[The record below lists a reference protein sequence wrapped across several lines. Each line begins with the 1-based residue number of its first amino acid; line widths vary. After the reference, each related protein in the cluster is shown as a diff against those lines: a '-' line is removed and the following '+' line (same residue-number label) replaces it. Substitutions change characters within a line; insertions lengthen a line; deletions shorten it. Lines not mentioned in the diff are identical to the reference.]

1 MTPQIEQVREKLEHL
16 APERL
21 AEVED
26 FIDFLRE
33 RDQDRRLR
41 RDYAQASEG
50 AFAKVWDND
59 EDAIYDKQSLAEPW
73 ACTSIRSRST
83 RPVAPSRR

>member
-50 AFAKVWDND
+50 AFARV
-59 EDAIYDKQSLAEPW
+59 
-73 ACTSIRSRST
+73 
-83 RPVAPSRR
+83 

>member
-1 MTPQIEQVREKLEHL
+1 MATPQLRHVQHKLEHL

-26 FIDFLRE
+26 FIDFLQQRD
-33 RDQDRRLR
+33 RDQHLR
-41 RDYAQASEG
+41 RDYARASEP

-59 EDAIYDKQSLAEPW
+59 EDAVYDEL
-73 ACTSIRSRST
+73 
-83 RPVAPSRR
+83 